1 MHTPRRP
8 HRKATQFR
16 MEGGLSWGTSAGS
29 TGLGHA
35 GPSLGLG
42 MELMVLILLLV
53 P

>member
-1 MHTPRRP
+1 MHTQRRP

-29 TGLGHA
+29 IGLGHA